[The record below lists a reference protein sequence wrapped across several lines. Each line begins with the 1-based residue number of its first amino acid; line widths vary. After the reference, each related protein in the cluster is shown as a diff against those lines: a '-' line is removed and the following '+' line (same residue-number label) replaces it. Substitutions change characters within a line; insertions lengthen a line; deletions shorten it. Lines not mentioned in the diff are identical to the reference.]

1 MRFLKAQYNW
11 RTMYLNSFGF
21 PQQILDDESLE
32 AGHVPEVDEGDAEQ
46 GDEEEGVGRA
56 EEVLEAVGLDVG
68 GDEDPR
74 QEGRDVHPRVDPE
87 LERGL
92 VHALQQVQEPRLV
105 EHRVQLR
112 HEAEHPETLANV
124 RVQHACEQR
133 TIFFKYMN

>member
-1 MRFLKAQYNW
+1 MIINEILKAQYNW

-46 GDEEEGVGRA
+46 GDEEEGVGGA

-74 QEGRDVHPRVDPE
+74 QEGRDVHP
-87 LERGL
+87 
-92 VHALQQVQEPRLV
+92 
-105 EHRVQLR
+105 
-112 HEAEHPETLANV
+112 
-124 RVQHACEQR
+124 
-133 TIFFKYMN
+133 